1 VPRRAWRAPRRAWPP
16 VVGLV
21 LGMIVLGPALA
32 PGFVLTYDMVF
43 VPDPPAPP
51 AMFGLT
57 GGFPRPVPSDA
68 VVAALAVPLPAHL
81 VQKLVLLAVFVLA
94 AWGAAR
100 LVPAG
105 HPLPRLAAAAFYV
118 WNPYV
123 AERLVLGHWALLLG
137 YAGLPWAVRAAATAG
152 DRGGV
157 AGLTR
162 SLVPAAVGGF
172 AAMNVSALVVVGV
185 VALRPARPWR
195 RRLSGLARA
204 VLVIGVLSVPWLVP
218 AVLQRLTAGRTVAEA
233 TDPVG
238 VDLFAARA
246 DTPFGAFGSLLSLG
260 GSWNSEVVPPG
271 LDAWPGAA
279 ARLVLS
285 LGAIGFFLVRVRRAR
300 RAGTESGAGSGA
312 GSAGGPGAGSD
323 PWLGGLAVAAGI
335 GLLIACVGITGPG
348 RAALRWLVGEWPV
361 FGVLRDAQVWI
372 APLALVEAVG
382 LAAVVSAVLAWRP
395 RGERAAGSSSAH
407 GQGRGERLVLAGL
420 IAVAPVVLLPTFGWG
435 AGGRLAPVQY
445 PADWA
450 AARRTIERDPV
461 PGAVL
466 SLPWAAHRQPAWN
479 DGRTTLDPLPRVV
492 SRRVVWNDG
501 LRVGGRELAPEDP
514 AARAA
519 ATLLRAPGDVTEPLT
534 DPLRRAG
541 YRYVVVADDGAPG
554 PGGPAPGGGVPPD
567 ADENR
572 FQQRLAGAR
581 RVFAGPH
588 LVVYQIPSP
597 ARFVEVGAPPRG
609 VVLITDLVPLLLTL
623 WSFGASGSTLLALR
637 TR

>member
-1 VPRRAWRAPRRAWPP
+1 MPRRAWPPPRRAWPP
-16 VVGLV
+16 VVGLA
-21 LGMIVLGPALA
+21 LGVIVLGPALA

-68 VVAALAVPLPAHL
+68 VVAALAVPLPAQL

-105 HPLPRLAAAAFYV
+105 HPVPRLAAATFYV

-157 AGLTR
+157 ARLTR

-172 AAMNVSALVVVGV
+172 AAMNVSALVVAGV
-185 VALRPARPWR
+185 VALRPAGPGRPWR
-195 RRLSGLARA
+195 RRLPGMARA
-204 VLVIGVLSVPWLVP
+204 ALVIGVLSMPWLVP
-218 AVLQRLTAGRTVAEA
+218 AVLQRLAATAGPTAGDA
-233 TDPVG
+233 TDPAG

-246 DTPFGAFGSLLSLG
+246 DTPFGTFGGLLSLG
-260 GSWNSEVVPPG
+260 GIWNREVVPPG
-271 LDAWPGAA
+271 LGAWPGAA

-285 LGAIGFFLVRVRRAR
+285 LAAIGFFLAQVRHAR
-300 RAGTESGAGSGA
+300 RAGQAA
-312 GSAGGPGAGSD
+312 D

-335 GLLIACVGITGPG
+335 GLFIACVGITEPG
-348 RAALRWLVGEWPV
+348 RAALRWLIGAWPV

-372 APLALVEAVG
+372 APLALVEAIG
-382 LAAVVSAVLAWRP
+382 LAAAVSAVLAWRP
-395 RGERAAGSSSAH
+395 RAERAPGSAGA
-407 GQGRGERLVLAGL
+407 GGAGGGDRLVLAGL
-420 IAVAPVVLLPTFGWG
+420 IAVAPLVLLPTFGWG
-435 AGGRLAPVQY
+435 AGGRLEPVRY

-450 AARRTIERDPV
+450 AARRMIERDPV

-479 DGRTTLDPLPRVV
+479 DGRTTLDPLPRLV

-514 AARAA
+514 AARTA
-519 ATLLRAPGDVTEPLT
+519 ATLLRAPGAVTE
-534 DPLRRAG
+534 PLRRAG
-541 YRYVVVADDGAPG
+541 YRYVVVADGDAASGPNGDGPPG
-554 PGGPAPGGGVPPD
+554 

-572 FQQRLAGAR
+572 FQSRLAGAR
-581 RVFAGPH
+581 RVFAGPQ
-588 LVVYQIPSP
+588 LAVYQIPSP
-597 ARFVEVGAPPRG
+597 ARFAEVGAPPRG
-609 VVLITDLVPLLLTL
+609 IVLITDLVPLLLTL

-637 TR
+637 TRE